1 MKRLFTD
8 KIENMRD
15 IGGYSIDNNKV
26 VKTGSLVRTNVI
38 TNFSEDDI
46 KNIADM
52 GFSTVIDL
60 RSDKEIER
68 KNGVF
73 VNNAKFSYKHVPIKG
88 DGRLPNENE
97 SVLDTYIEMLSGKD
111 QIKEIFDILSKTE
124 GGVIYYCNAGKDRTG
139 VVTALILKLLG
150 VDEKEIAVDYAASGI
165 FLDKMLKDYAKSM
178 NNNKNIINII
188 TPKADT
194 IFKLYDY
201 IDENYGS
208 TEEYLK
214 QCGITENTIN
224 TIKEKYI
231 TTVDK

>member
-1 MKRLFTD
+1 MRRILKD
-8 KIENMRD
+8 KVENMRD
-15 IGGYSIDNNKV
+15 IGGYHVGKSKI
-26 VKTGSLVRTNVI
+26 VKAGLLVRSNVI
-38 TNFSEDDI
+38 TTLDNDDI
-46 KNIADM
+46 QNLANL

-60 RSDKEIER
+60 RSDEEVAR

-73 VNNAKFSYKHVPIKG
+73 VNNKKFSYKHVPIKG
-88 DGRLPNENE
+88 DGRLPKENE
-97 SVLDTYIEMLSGKD
+97 SVLDTYIEMLSGKE

-150 VDEKEIAVDYAASGI
+150 VDEKEIAIDYAASGI
-165 FLDKMLKDYAKSM
+165 FLDKMLKEYAQSM
-178 NNNKNIINII
+178 NNDKNIINII

-194 IFKLYDY
+194 IFKLFDY
-201 IDENYGS
+201 IDGNYES

-231 TTVDK
+231 TTVNK